1 MDLSKAKAFEA
12 GSTEAETTTNDD
24 SDEVT
29 RFKANESSD
38 GYALFADSQSITE
51 GISTTVLNNAPIY
64 EVFDLE
70 WGQDLE
76 DYPDIV
82 EGVDATKQQKLS
94 LVHNLAKSTFGDRQS
109 NLNSGY
115 GMGWDTDKTPPKVY
129 QNKNK
134 VHYLRVFM
142 DLPSFDHETLDGGEV
157 AELEAEGLDM
167 DDFGFNRSVIGPYLP
182 KINGERVPILVEDGD
197 EVMEALE
204 MLDSIDWDKVTYCE
218 ENGTLQ
224 GTPSL
229 GPSESDSDNEGGG
242 DDLMEGIDMQDEDE
256 GGEEETSYGKTDEVF
271 NLAENP
277 ERVNEVRVSDL
288 KGQGPDE
295 FNVTNISNQRT
306 LQLLIR
312 HESEGNTRKGAMDRL
327 KERRD
332 AIKRQHQSEDN
343 EDTEEEESEEEF
355 SDADKNMISSLV
367 DSDYSLEEAKEEV
380 RSM

>member
-29 RFKANESSD
+29 RFQSNESAE

-142 DLPSFDHETLDGGEV
+142 DLPSFDHEILDGGEV

-167 DDFGFNRSVIGPYLP
+167 DDFGFNRSVIGPCLP

-197 EVMEALE
+197 EVMETLE
-204 MLDSIDWDKVTYCE
+204 MLDSIDWDEVTYCE

-229 GPSESDSDNEGGG
+229 GPSESDSDKGGS
-242 DDLMEGIDMQDEDE
+242 DE
-256 GGEEETSYGKTDEVF
+256 GGNYGKTDEVF

-312 HESEGNTRKGAMDRL
+312 HESEGNTRKGAMERL

-332 AIKRQHQSEDN
+332 ALKNQHQSEDN
-343 EDTEEEESEEEF
+343 EDTEEKEAEVEKESEFTE
-355 SDADKNMISSLV
+355 ADVSMMNTLMESGQAE
-367 DSDYSLEEAKEEV
+367 DLEEAKEMI
-380 RSM
+380 RSL